1 MTLLIIYLCLAIGV
15 SFVCSILEAVLLS
28 VTPSFV
34 ESKHTENPSA
44 GKKLKAVKTNLDQSI
59 SAILILNTFAHT
71 MGAAGVGSQ
80 AIQLFG
86 AKWESVIAVIL
97 TLAILYLSEIIPKTL
112 GATYWRTLAVPAA
125 SLISLLVK
133 LVYPLVWLSG
143 FVNRL
148 FSKKGES
155 GVSRKEVLAFASLG
169 YKGGALGKQE
179 NVLVE
184 NILALEGIK
193 TEEILTPRSVVHSF
207 DTTTTVTQAL
217 DHELTEQFTRIPIF
231 KDTIDNTI
239 GVINNR
245 KLLELELD
253 GKGGE
258 EVGSF
263 SLPIHHVPEELSVLH
278 LIDQFIDRKEHIFLV
293 EDEYEQ
299 TSGIVTLEDAIET
312 LLGREII
319 DETDVTED
327 MQKLAKLRFRNRSHS
342 H

>member
-15 SFVCSILEAVLLS
+15 SFICSILEAVLLS
-28 VTPSFV
+28 LTPSFV
-34 ESKHTENPSA
+34 ESKHSENPSA
-44 GKKLKAVKTNLDQSI
+44 GKILKAVKNNLDQSI

-80 AIQLFG
+80 AVQLFG

-112 GATYWRTLAVPAA
+112 GATYWRTLAGPAA
-125 SLISLLVK
+125 SLISYLVK
-133 LVYPLVWLSG
+133 LVYPLVWVSS
-143 FVNRL
+143 FVNQL
-148 FSKKGES
+148 FSKEETQ
-155 GVSRKEVLAFASLG
+155 GVSREELIAFASLG

-184 NILALEGIK
+184 NILALK
-193 TEEILTPRSVVHSF
+193 ATTTKEILTPRSVVHSF
-207 DTTTTVTQAL
+207 ESTTTVTQAL
-217 DHELTEQFTRIPIF
+217 DHDLTEQFTRIPVF
-231 KDTIDNTI
+231 KETIDNTLGI
-239 GVINNR
+239 IYNR

-253 GKGGE
+253 GKGE
-258 EVGSF
+258 KELGSF
-263 SLPIHHVPEELSVLH
+263 VLPLHRVPEELPVLH

-293 EDEYEQ
+293 EDEYKQ

-312 LLGREII
+312 LLGKEIV

-327 MQKLAKLRFRNRSHS
+327 MQKLAKVRFRNRK
-342 H
+342 